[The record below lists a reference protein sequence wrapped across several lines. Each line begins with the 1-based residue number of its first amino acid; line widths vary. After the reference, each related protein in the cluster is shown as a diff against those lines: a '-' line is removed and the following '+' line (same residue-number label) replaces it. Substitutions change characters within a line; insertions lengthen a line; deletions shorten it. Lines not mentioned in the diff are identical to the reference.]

1 MKAFNILLAMI
12 LAIMFF
18 VVFGAFFDVIT
29 SKEAV
34 LVLAV
39 LGLPLT
45 VANKILA

>member
-34 LVLAV
+34 LVAV